1 MIRLPWKQIFSG
13 RKGRKKKRQRM
24 EGGGIARVLEEGLSE
39 RWGLGVFIFVV
50 SVLVISWRGMPIR
63 FPTAGQ
69 ISERDVI
76 ATCDFSFPDRT
87 RTEGERDAVAN
98 RQPVAYRVDCFVPAE
113 KISLLRDFFRR
124 LPPQGPSPRPAILDF
139 VFAPP
144 QRVLPVLFNAL
155 SPPGLEEKALAI
167 LEEAYRPGILA
178 SDIKKTL
185 LNTRQEK
192 IVVFD
197 REGKTE
203 VRSSLSGHPSEDI
216 SRRQSAAALQ
226 DLLPASAGPLAEY
239 MFSILIEPN
248 LVFDPEKTAELRE
261 AARRSVPT
269 VMAEVARGEKIIR
282 QGEEVRPLHI
292 QKLRS
297 YQEALYRLQPPISF
311 FYYTL
316 GIGLLIFLL
325 YLVTVCFL
333 HRYHR
338 AVLKSNS
345 RLLFISSVIVLVL
358 VFARALRQV
367 SWVLPPGLMESV
379 RFLSPVAFGAL
390 LLALLIGV
398 RLALFFTVILSFQ
411 TALIQGGGE
420 GYLLVGMIGGMAAVF
435 GLNFARRR
443 RDLFR
448 AGALAAGAGAL
459 AIAALGLAE
468 GSAAA
473 VIVVQAAGAAGSGI
487 LSAFIT
493 LVALGIFEPLFRISS
508 NIGLLE
514 LSDLNHPLLKTL
526 MIRAPGTY
534 HHSLMVAILAEGA
547 AEAAG
552 ANPLLARVSSYFHD
566 IGKTVK
572 PEYFSE
578 NEPLGASRHDDL
590 IPSMSSLILIA
601 HVKEGVAL
609 ARRHKLDRRITSIIE
624 QHHGTGLISYFYDR
638 AERSLQLNFNL
649 LEKGF
654 RYPGPRPR
662 TREAAIVML
671 ADAVE
676 AASVALDRPT
686 PVRLE
691 ALIRDIIEQRFADG
705 QLDECDLTMTH
716 LKKIE
721 EALIR
726 ILSARYHTRVKYP
739 EGNGK
744 KNRKKGRGPGET
756 TAQTIQ

>member
-1 MIRLPWKQIFSG
+1 M
-13 RKGRKKKRQRM
+13 
-24 EGGGIARVLEEGLSE
+24 V
-39 RWGLGVFIFVV
+39 
-50 SVLVISWRGMPIR
+50 
-63 FPTAGQ
+63 
-69 ISERDVI
+69 
-76 ATCDFSFPDRT
+76 DR
-87 RTEGERDAVAN
+87 AA
-98 RQPVAYRVDCFVPAE
+98 
-113 KISLLRDFFRR
+113 
-124 LPPQGPSPRPAILDF
+124 
-139 VFAPP
+139 
-144 QRVLPVLFNAL
+144 
-155 SPPGLEEKALAI
+155 
-167 LEEAYRPGILA
+167 
-178 SDIKKTL
+178 
-185 LNTRQEK
+185 
-192 IVVFD
+192 
-197 REGKTE
+197 KTE
-203 VRSSLSGHPSEDI
+203 IRSHLAGHPSEDI
-216 SRRQSAAALQ
+216 ARQRTATALQ
-226 DLLPASAGPLAEY
+226 ELFPAAGPFGEDII
-239 MFSILIEPN
+239 SPLIEPN
-248 LVFDPEKTAELRE
+248 LVFDPEKTADLRE
-261 AARRSVPT
+261 SARRSIPT
-269 VMAEVARGEKIIR
+269 VMTEVARGEKIIR

-297 YQEALYRLQPPISF
+297 YQEELYRIQPPISF
-311 FYYTL
+311 LYYTL
-316 GIGLLIFLL
+316 GIGLLILLL
-325 YLVTVCFL
+325 YLVTFCFL

-338 AVLKSNS
+338 AVLRSNS
-345 RLLFISSVIVLVL
+345 RLLLIATVIVLVL
-358 VFARALRQV
+358 LFSRGLRQV
-367 SWVLPPGLMESV
+367 AWVLPPGLMESV

-398 RLALFFTVILSFQ
+398 RMALFFTVILSFQ

-420 GYLLVGMIGGMAAVF
+420 GYLLVGIIGGMTAVF
-435 GLNFARRR
+435 TLNFARRR

-448 AGALAAGAGAL
+448 AGGLSAGAGAL
-459 AIAALGLAE
+459 AITALGLAE
-468 GSAAA
+468 GAPPALIA
-473 VIVVQAAGAAGSGI
+473 NQAGGAAGAGI
-487 LSAFIT
+487 LSALVA

-534 HHSLMVAILAEGA
+534 HHSLMVSTLAEGA
-547 AEAAG
+547 AEVTG

-578 NEPLGASRHDDL
+578 NEPPGVSRHDDL

-609 ARRHKLDRRITSIIE
+609 ARRHKLDRRIVEIIE

-649 LEKGF
+649 LEKEF

-662 TREAAIVML
+662 NREAAIVML

-676 AASVALDRPT
+676 ASSVALDRPT

-691 ALIRDIIEQRFADG
+691 ALVKNIIAQRFSDG

-721 EALIR
+721 KTFIR

-744 KNRKKGRGPGET
+744 KIKPRD
-756 TAQTIQ
+756 Q

>member
-1 MIRLPWKQIFSG
+1 MNRQFWKRLFTARYG
-13 RKGRKKKRQRM
+13 GKKKRKRT
-24 EGGGIARVLEEGLSE
+24 ERGKVTRLLEEGLFG
-39 RWGLGVFIFVV
+39 RWVLGGSIFIV

-63 FPTAGQ
+63 LPTVGG

-76 ATCDFSFPDRT
+76 ATTDFSFPDRT
-87 RTEGERDAVAN
+87 RTAGEREAAVN
-98 RQPVAYRVDCFVPAE
+98 RQSVAYRLDRSIPE
-113 KISLLRDFFRR
+113 ENLSRIRQLFRR
-124 LPPQGPSPRPAILDF
+124 LPSPGPGGGFRFPGGLLSGPNRILL
-139 VFAPP
+139 
-144 QRVLPVLFNAL
+144 RLFITL
-155 SPPGLEEKALAI
+155 SPPGMEQSAADIIAEI
-167 LEEAYRPGILA
+167 YRPGILA
-178 SDIKKTL
+178 SGVRKTL

-192 IVVFD
+192 IVVVD
-197 REGKTE
+197 REERSE
-203 VRSSLSGHPSEDI
+203 VTSSLAAHPSEEI
-216 SRRQSAAALQ
+216 ARQRAAEQLRV
-226 DLLPASAGPLAEY
+226 LLPAAAGPLAEHIA
-239 MFSILIEPN
+239 SELIEPN
-248 LVFDPEKTAELRE
+248 LVFDPERTADLRE
-261 AARRSVPT
+261 AARRSVAMVIT
-269 VMAEVARGEKIIR
+269 EVARGEKIIR
-282 QGEEVRPLHI
+282 QGEEVRPRHI

-297 YQEALYRLQPPISF
+297 YQEELYRIQPPISF

-316 GIGLLIFLL
+316 GIGFLVLLL
-325 YLVTVCFL
+325 YLVAFFYI

-338 AVLKSNS
+338 PVLRSNS
-345 RLLFISSVIVLVL
+345 RLLLIATVIVLVL
-358 VFARALRQV
+358 IFARVLRQV
-367 SWVLPPGLMESV
+367 AWVLPAGLMESA
-379 RFLSPVAFGAL
+379 RFLSPVAFGSL

-411 TALIQGGGE
+411 TVLIQGGGE
-420 GYLLVGMIGGMAAVF
+420 GYLLVAMIGSMGAVLA
-435 GLNFARRR
+435 LNFAWRR

-448 AGALAAGAGAL
+448 AGGLAAGAGAL
-459 AIAALGLAE
+459 AVTAFGLAE
-468 GSAAA
+468 GTSPP
-473 VIVVQAAGAAGSGI
+473 VIASQAAGAAGAGI
-487 LSAFIT
+487 LASFIT

-526 MIRAPGTY
+526 MLRAPGTY
-534 HHSLMVAILAEGA
+534 HHSLMVATLAEGA

-578 NEPLGASRHDDL
+578 NEPPGISRHDDL

-609 ARRHKLDRRITSIIE
+609 ARRHKLDRRITAIIE

-638 AERSLQLNFNL
+638 AGRTLQLNFSL
-649 LEKGF
+649 LEKEF

-676 AASVALDRPT
+676 AASVSLERPT
-686 PVRLE
+686 PVRLQS
-691 ALIRDIIEQRFADG
+691 LVKDIIAQRFADG
-705 QLDECDLTMTH
+705 QLDECDLTLTH

-721 EALIR
+721 ETLIR

-744 KNRKKGRGPGET
+744 KD
-756 TAQTIQ
+756 

>member
-1 MIRLPWKQIFSG
+1 MKLKTWKRGFSRRPG
-13 RKGRKKKRQRM
+13 RKIKRKRR
-24 EGGGIARVLEEGLSE
+24 EGGKITRVLEEGIIG
-39 RWGLGVFIFVV
+39 RWILGAAIFWV

-63 FPTAGQ
+63 LPTVGSL
-69 ISERDVI
+69 SERDVI
-76 ATCDFSFPDRT
+76 ATTDFSYPDRL
-87 RTEGERDAVAN
+87 RTEGEREAAVN
-98 RQPVAYRVDCFVPAE
+98 RQPVAYRIDRSIPDE
-113 KISLLRDFFRR
+113 KISRARETVRR
-124 LPPQGPSPRPAILDF
+124 LAFPESSLPPGPTGL
-139 VFAPP
+139 VFAAPA
-144 QRVLPVLFNAL
+144 RTLSSLFGVLY
-155 SPPGLEEKALAI
+155 PPGRVEQVSAI
-167 LEEAYRPGILA
+167 IESAYRPGILA
-178 SDIKKTL
+178 ADIKKTL
-185 LNTRQEK
+185 LNTRQEE
-192 IVVFD
+192 IVVYD
-197 REGKTE
+197 REGRTE
-203 VRSSLSGHPSEDI
+203 ILSSLAGHPSEESAR
-216 SRRQSAAALQ
+216 SRAAAELREILPDAAGDFPEYMAAAL
-226 DLLPASAGPLAEY
+226 
-239 MFSILIEPN
+239 IEAN
-248 LVFDPEKTAELRE
+248 LVFDPEKTAELRN
-261 AARRSVPT
+261 AARLSVPT
-269 VMAEVARGEKIIR
+269 VMTGVARGEKIIR
-282 QGEEVRPLHI
+282 QGEEVRPRHI

-297 YQEALYRLQPPISF
+297 YQEALYRIQPPISLL
-311 FYYTL
+311 YYTL
-316 GIGLLIFLL
+316 GIGAVVLLL
-325 YLVTVCFL
+325 YLVAFFFL
-333 HRYHR
+333 RRYHR

-345 RLLFISSVIVLVL
+345 RLLLIATVIVLVL
-358 VFARALRQV
+358 VFSRGLRQV
-367 SWVLPPGLMESV
+367 AWILPPGLMESV

-398 RLALFFTVILSFQ
+398 RLALFFTIILSFQ

-420 GYLLVGMIGGMAAVF
+420 GYLLVGMIGGMAAVLA
-435 GLNFARRR
+435 LNFARRR

-448 AGALAAGAGAL
+448 AGGLAAGAGAL

-468 GSAAA
+468 GTAPGVLVS
-473 VIVVQAAGAAGSGI
+473 QAAGAAGSGI
-487 LSAFIT
+487 LSALVA
-493 LVALGIFEPLFRISS
+493 LVALGVFEPLFRISS

-534 HHSLMVAILAEGA
+534 HHSLMVATLAEGA
-547 AEAAG
+547 AEAAS

-578 NEPLGASRHDDL
+578 NEPPGISRHDDL

-609 ARRHKLDRRITSIIE
+609 ARRHKLDRRITAIIE

-638 AERSLQLNFNL
+638 AERSLQLNFRL
-649 LEKGF
+649 LEKEF

-691 ALIRDIIEQRFADG
+691 ALVREIIGQRFTDG
-705 QLDECDLTMTH
+705 QLDECDLTLTH

-721 EALIR
+721 ETLIR

-744 KNRKKGRGPGET
+744 KNREGS
-756 TAQTIQ
+756 

>member
-1 MIRLPWKQIFSG
+1 MKLLTWKRWFSRRPG
-13 RKGRKKKRQRM
+13 RKTKRKRR
-24 EGGGIARVLEEGLSE
+24 EGGKITRALEEGIFG
-39 RWGLGVFIFVV
+39 RWILGAAIFMV

-63 FPTAGQ
+63 LPTVGSL
-69 ISERDVI
+69 SERDVI
-76 ATCDFSFPDRT
+76 ATTDFSYPDRL
-87 RTEGERDAVAN
+87 RTEGEREAAVN
-98 RQPVAYRVDCFVPAE
+98 RQPVAYRIDRSIEEE
-113 KISLLRDFFRR
+113 KISRLRESARR
-124 LPPQGPSPRPAILDF
+124 L
-139 VFAPP
+139 APP
-144 QRVLPVLFNAL
+144 ESSLPPGPTGLVLAAPARILSLLFGVLF
-155 SPPGLEEKALAI
+155 PPGQAEQASAI
-167 LEEAYRPGILA
+167 IESAYRPGILA
-178 SDIKKTL
+178 AEIKKTL
-185 LNTRQEK
+185 LNTRQEE
-192 IVVFD
+192 IVIFD
-197 REGKTE
+197 REGRTE
-203 VRSSLSGHPSEDI
+203 VLTSLAGLPSEESAR
-216 SRRQSAAALQ
+216 SRAAAGLREILPAAAGDFPEYMAAAL
-226 DLLPASAGPLAEY
+226 
-239 MFSILIEPN
+239 IEAN

-269 VMAEVARGEKIIR
+269 VMTGVARGEKIIR
-282 QGEEVRPLHI
+282 QGEEVRPRHI

-297 YQEALYRLQPPISF
+297 YQEALYRIQPPISLL
-311 FYYTL
+311 YYTL
-316 GIGLLIFLL
+316 GIGAVVLLL
-325 YLVTVCFL
+325 YLVACFFL
-333 HRYHR
+333 QRYHR

-345 RLLFISSVIVLVL
+345 RLLLISTVIVLVL
-358 VFARALRQV
+358 VFSRGLRQV
-367 SWVLPPGLMESV
+367 AWILPPGLMESV
-379 RFLSPVAFGAL
+379 RFLSPVAFGAI

-420 GYLLVGMIGGMAAVF
+420 GYLLVGMIGGMAAVLA
-435 GLNFARRR
+435 LNFARRR

-448 AGALAAGAGAL
+448 AGGLAAGAGAL

-468 GSAAA
+468 GAAPA
-473 VIVVQAAGAAGSGI
+473 VMVSQAAGAAGSGI
-487 LSAFIT
+487 LSALVA
-493 LVALGIFEPLFRISS
+493 LVALGVFEPLFRISS

-534 HHSLMVAILAEGA
+534 HHSLMVATLAEGA
-547 AEAAG
+547 AEAAS

-578 NEPLGASRHDDL
+578 NEPPGISRHDDL

-609 ARRHKLDRRITSIIE
+609 ARRHKLDRRITAIIE

-638 AERSLQLNFNL
+638 AERSLQLNFRL
-649 LEKGF
+649 LEKEF

-691 ALIRDIIEQRFADG
+691 ALVREIIEQRFTDG
-705 QLDECDLTMTH
+705 QLDECDLTLTH

-744 KNRKKGRGPGET
+744 KDREGS
-756 TAQTIQ
+756 